1 MNNKRQTHFSFMRDC
16 DCVQFFS
23 YVPLSPFH
31 PGEVFTLKGL
41 DGLVQ
46 KYSIVELKHSPFVA
60 AIESA
65 GVAWADMHVSNEGDD
80 E

>member
-1 MNNKRQTHFSFMRDC
+1 MREL
-16 DCVQFFS
+16 DCVQFFR
-23 YVPLSPFH
+23 YVPMSPFQ
-31 PGEVFTLKGL
+31 PGEVITLSGL

-46 KYSIVELKHSPFVA
+46 KYNIVKLKPSPFVA
-60 AIESA
+60 AMESM